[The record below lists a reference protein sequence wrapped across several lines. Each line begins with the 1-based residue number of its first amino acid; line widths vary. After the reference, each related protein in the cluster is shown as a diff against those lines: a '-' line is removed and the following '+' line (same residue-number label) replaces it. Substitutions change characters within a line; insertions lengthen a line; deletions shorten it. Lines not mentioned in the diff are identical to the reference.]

1 MLSIEEYLNT
11 IPLTC
16 KMINMS
22 SKNLTELPNL
32 SRFKNLE
39 ILICDNNNITSLPKL
54 NKNLKMLICNNNQLS
69 SLPRLPKNLEML
81 MCNNN
86 NLSSLP
92 KLNENLTVLSCND
105 NQLLCLPRLNKN
117 LKILN
122 CYNNLLSML
131 PVLNNRLT
139 IILYYNNPIWDIIST
154 TQITEIKTKINILN
168 NFKSLYYLL
177 KYKQQFIKWYWRP
190 QEQKIRNKYSPH
202 NLIELLET
210 RVELDDD
217 NDLESLLKA
226 W

>member
-11 IPLTC
+11 IPSTC
-16 KMINMS
+16 KMINIS
-22 SKNLTELPNL
+22 SKNLQVLPNL
-32 SRFKNLE
+32 TRFKNLE

-54 NKNLKMLICNNNQLS
+54 NKNLKILVCNNNQLS
-69 SLPRLPKNLEML
+69 NLPRLPKNLEML

-92 KLNENLTVLSCND
+92 KLNENLTVLNCND
-105 NQLLCLPRLNKN
+105 NQLLCLPHLNRN

-131 PVLNNRLT
+131 PILNNRLT
-139 IILYYNNPIWDIIST
+139 IILYYNNPICDIISAIH
-154 TQITEIKTKINILN
+154 ITEIKTKINILN

-177 KYKQQFIKWYWRP
+177 KHKQRFIKWYWRS
-190 QEQKIRNKYSPH
+190 QEQKIKNKYSPH

-210 RVELDDD
+210 HVELDDD
-217 NDLESLLKA
+217 LDSLLKT